1 MKSKAKE
8 ENLALKVIRCDFFDM
23 LDKFKNNFEY
33 IVEYTFYCAIDPIN
47 RNKYII

>member
-23 LDKFKNNFEY
+23 LDKFKNEF
-33 IVEYTFYCAIDPIN
+33 
-47 RNKYII
+47 